1 MVKEN
6 NYTHAAAFIAAVM
19 LMMTCGSV
27 SAHAQR
33 TMNRQNVVTLE
44 AASSCYSFKDVGMH
58 ASWGQY
64 GLTWYWKA
72 WLNAGPYSI
81 TVKTGDRMT
90 YGQVTSG
97 ADFMY
102 RLVSNRRRSLS
113 LYAGGGAFLGIESYN
128 LWHKLPPYIET
139 DFPKA
144 RFLYGLDASLE
155 FEAYISRT
163 VALTVSGTA
172 PFTISSLVRPFHFQL
187 RLGVRV
193 AL

>member
-1 MVKEN
+1 
-6 NYTHAAAFIAAVM
+6 
-19 LMMTCGSV
+19 
-27 SAHAQR
+27 
-33 TMNRQNVVTLE
+33 MNRQNVITME
-44 AASSCYSFKDVGMH
+44 AASSCYRMTDIGTQI
-58 ASWGQY
+58 SWGQY

-72 WLNAGPYSI
+72 WLNASPWSI
-81 TVKTGDRMT
+81 TVQTGDRMT
-90 YGQVTSG
+90 YGQITSG

-102 RLVSNRRRSLS
+102 RLFSNRSRSLS
-113 LYAGGGAFLGIESYN
+113 LYAGGGAFLGIEGYN
-128 LWHKLPPYIET
+128 MWHKLPPYIET

-155 FEAYISRT
+155 FEAYVSRT
-163 VALTVSGTA
+163 VALTVSGNA